1 MDEAVKT
8 AVSRWLIKAEHDLT
22 TARTMLST
30 DPPVTDTAC
39 FHAQQCVEK
48 CLKAYLVAVGVQVE
62 RTHYLPRLIALCAD
76 NNPEFELLSDTAA
89 ELTDYAVT
97 DRYPDNW
104 REIPLEEAQEAAG
117 KAGEAM
123 AFVQAKLEL

>member
-8 AVSRWLIKAEHDLT
+8 AVSRWLIKAEHDLS
-22 TARTMLST
+22 TAHAVLSA
-30 DPPVTDTAC
+30 DPPITDTAC

-48 CLKAYLVAVGVQVE
+48 CLKAYLVAIGVQTE
-62 RTHYLPRLIALCAD
+62 RTHYLPRLLALCTGHD
-76 NNPEFELLSDTAA
+76 PEFQQLSDTAA
-89 ELTDYAVT
+89 ELTDYAVS

-104 REIPLEEAQEAAG
+104 REIPQQEAQDAVG

-123 AFVQAKLEL
+123 AFVRAKLS